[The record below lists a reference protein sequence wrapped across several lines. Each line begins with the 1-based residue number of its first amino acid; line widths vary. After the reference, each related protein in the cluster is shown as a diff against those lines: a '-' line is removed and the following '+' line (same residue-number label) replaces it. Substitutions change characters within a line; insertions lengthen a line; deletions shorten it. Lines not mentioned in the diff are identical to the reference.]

1 MVAKTVTKPLSKEVR
16 EKLAKIIP
24 RLASTSDGEVVA
36 TVNAIERILSASG
49 FDFYDLVAA
58 VAGSS
63 TIPVS
68 MQQEWEREREPTAR
82 KEIYYVD
89 LLNMI
94 SFIEA
99 FHPRLNLRSQDF
111 LRGLRRRCDDYTT
124 IFMSPRQT
132 AWLDSLMEETN

>member
-99 FHPRLNLRSQDF
+99 FHPRLNLRSQ
-111 LRGLRRRCDDYTT
+111 
-124 IFMSPRQT
+124 
-132 AWLDSLMEETN
+132 